1 MGKKKDEFT
10 EFLEQLVVAISGEDA
25 LKNLNELADIGGEMI
40 GIIKKQEPI
49 PPEKIERWN
58 ELLKLLY
65 PEQCK
70 D

>member
-1 MGKKKDEFT
+1 MDKKKDEFT

-25 LKNLNELADIGGEMI
+25 LKNLNELAGIGHE
-40 GIIKKQEPI
+40 IIKIIEKQELI

-58 ELLKLLY
+58 ELIKLLY
-65 PEQCK
+65 PGQYK

>member
-1 MGKKKDEFT
+1 MDKKKDEFT
-10 EFLEQLVVAISGEDA
+10 EFLEQLVVAISGKDA
-25 LKNLNELADIGGEMI
+25 LKNLNELADIGGEI
-40 GIIKKQEPI
+40 ITIIKKQEPI

-65 PEQCK
+65 PDQYK